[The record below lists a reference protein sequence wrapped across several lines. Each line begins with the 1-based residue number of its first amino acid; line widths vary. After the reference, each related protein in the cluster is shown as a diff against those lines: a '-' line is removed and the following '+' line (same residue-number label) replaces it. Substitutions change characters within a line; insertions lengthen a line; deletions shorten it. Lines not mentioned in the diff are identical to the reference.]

1 MRKQLIGLFS
11 GFPDRHFPEEI
22 VARLKVELPVRK
34 SLVFISAWPDEFD
47 RNDNDSDGMHAMFE
61 EINLPFEK
69 HFVIDQ
75 RTSPSEAKR
84 LVQEASCIFLM
95 GGNATAQMALIRE
108 KDIADAIK
116 DSDAV
121 LLGVSA
127 GSMNLGKTTID
138 IWEKMEPYEG
148 LGMANITI
156 LSHFDTADEER
167 HERVLAASKIHPVF
181 AMDDLSAI
189 FVKEGRVDT
198 VGTIHYVEEGNVRL
212 LDADQVKDLE
222 QEEYRKVRYH
232 PGLVR

>member
-22 VARLKVELPVRK
+22 VARLKAELPVRK
-34 SLVFISAWPDEFD
+34 SLVFISAWPEEYE
-47 RNDNDSDGMHAMFE
+47 RNDEDSDGMHAMFE
-61 EINLPFEK
+61 EVGLPFEK
-69 HFVIDQ
+69 HCVIDD
-75 RTSPSEAKR
+75 RTSPSEAAH
-84 LVQEASCIFLM
+84 LVQAASCIFLM
-95 GGNATAQMALIRE
+95 GGNATAQMSLIRE

-121 LLGVSA
+121 LFGVSA

-138 IWEKMEPYEG
+138 IWESMEPYEG

-167 HERVLAASKIHPVF
+167 HERVLAASKIHPVC

-198 VGTIHYVEEGNVRL
+198 VGTIHHVEDGNIRL
-212 LDADQVKDLE
+212 LDADLVKELE
-222 QEEYRKVRYH
+222 SEKRNTT
-232 PGLVR
+232 